1 MKSISP
7 QLVKLA
13 EKLVRQGKKSG
24 ADEIQ
29 VSVSEGREFNVKVL
43 NGEVEKLVEAGSRA
57 LSLKVIINHQVA
69 IGSTSDLSE
78 DTLNYLLSNTI
89 ERAKLSGSD
98 PFSGLPDLEPVTVSA
113 DQLELTDPAIPEMSP
128 ESKIERARDLEA
140 LCMQSPKVGKSYGAG
155 FSTYVGNILLVN
167 SNGFSNGY
175 SRTHCSHGITLQA
188 GEGDHLFDDGW
199 VDSARHLKDL
209 ASVEIIAEK
218 AVNRVTRMIGARKV
232 ETTDVP
238 VIFEPQETASLMQ
251 FLIEC
256 ADGKNIYLN
265 NSFLTGKLG
274 EQIASPL
281 LSIADNPH
289 IPGGIGSRPF
299 DGEGVPTRFVQILGN
314 GILDSYLLN
323 TYEARKLNMKST
335 GHASGVHN
343 VSMKSGTDSPE
354 SIIKS
359 VDRGLLLTDTIG
371 FGRIPST
378 GDISQGAFGMWIENG
393 EPAFPVAEITISGN
407 LGTMLQGIEMIGN
420 DPEKNR
426 SISGPTIKINSM
438 TISGK

>member
-7 QLVKLA
+7 QLVKFA
-13 EKLVRQGKKSG
+13 EQLVHQGKKSG
-24 ADEIQ
+24 VDEIQ
-29 VSVSEGREFNVKVL
+29 AAVSEGREFDVKVL
-43 NGEVEKLVEAGSRA
+43 NGEVEKLVEADSRSM
-57 LSLKVIINHQVA
+57 SLKVIIDHRVA
-69 IGSTSDLSE
+69 TGSTSDFSE
-78 DTLNYLLSNTI
+78 DTLNYLLANTI
-89 ERAKLSGSD
+89 ERARLSGSD
-98 PFSGLPDLEPVTVSA
+98 PFSGLPDFEEIKITG
-113 DQLELTDPAIPEMSP
+113 DQLELVDPAIPAMTP
-128 ESKIERARDLEA
+128 ETKIGKARELESIC
-140 LCMQSPKVGKSYGAG
+140 LESQKVGKSYGAS
-155 FSTYVGNILLVN
+155 FSTYAGNLLLVN

-199 VDSARHLKDL
+199 YDSARHLRDL
-209 ASVEIIAEK
+209 ASVETIAEK
-218 AVNRVTRMIGARKV
+218 AVRRVTRMIGARKI

-238 VIFEPQETASLMQ
+238 VIFEPQETASLIQ
-251 FLIEC
+251 FFIEC
-256 ADGKNIYLN
+256 VDGRNIYLN

-274 EQIASPL
+274 EKIASPL

-289 IPGGIGSRPF
+289 LPGGIGSRPF
-299 DGEGVPTRFVQILGN
+299 DGEGVPTRFVQIVQDGK
-314 GILDSYLLN
+314 LDSYLLN

-343 VSMKSGTDSPE
+343 VSLKSGGDSPE

-393 EPAFPVAEITISGN
+393 ELAFPVAEITISGN
-407 LGTMLQGIEMIGN
+407 LGTMLRGIEMIGN

-426 SISGPTIKINSM
+426 SVSGPTIKINAM